1 MIYFHFYSNRIS
13 DTLIDEIVQSLPNEN
28 VAQFMKAIY
37 QKFSPESQVYVLR
50 RINALFSAS
59 KLLQC
64 SKNITSES
72 IDDMFSEYQILL
84 NSSSDNEIEIELM
97 KSMLTSLF
105 YEKLSNEFIKAL
117 PTNLGTLSI
126 NFYTEFPILIDFSQA
141 LHHFAEVNIFLRD
154 NYFDYSASDL
164 IQFLSTSKSLSL
176 RLINVNLTFHF
187 LIFLK
192 HNSQTNN
199 LTSEAKDSK
208 ILKSAGFE
216 NLECLSLYIS
226 NDNFYKKVEYLKNLS
241 SLTVLRLQGSTNC
254 LLFALRE
261 LKQIINLTQIYC
273 IRICITDSLYDILSI
288 ERNSETRVFE
298 ENDFDFESEIKQ
310 KINDCQRKI
319 LNLNSKEEDSDTET
333 KTINDST
340 SLYHVALNNEQEE
353 YQKLLNQLSK
363 LKIALILQCTFNAFD
378 LISQENYHPDNED
391 FDAKSFITEIEREL
405 YLHANSDKL
414 HDGPDEMI
422 AVFNGIRSKLI
433 SDDDDKNKDRKL
445 EIIQQI
451 IEVIKGKYSELSK
464 KYLLDYKPLESWID

>member
-1 MIYFHFYSNRIS
+1 MKNKWMARIWMAVNCLYKVYLWKFARNQQLFSDLSVESSSLIKKAFENLIYFHFYSNRIS

-176 RLINVNLTFHF
+176 RLINVNLTF
-187 LIFLK
+187 
-192 HNSQTNN
+192 
-199 LTSEAKDSK
+199 
-208 ILKSAGFE
+208 
-216 NLECLSLYIS
+216 LS
-226 NDNFYKKVEYLKNLS
+226 
-241 SLTVLRLQGSTNC
+241 
-254 LLFALRE
+254 
-261 LKQIINLTQIYC
+261 
-273 IRICITDSLYDILSI
+273 
-288 ERNSETRVFE
+288 
-298 ENDFDFESEIKQ
+298 
-310 KINDCQRKI
+310 
-319 LNLNSKEEDSDTET
+319 
-333 KTINDST
+333 
-340 SLYHVALNNEQEE
+340 
-353 YQKLLNQLSK
+353 
-363 LKIALILQCTFNAFD
+363 
-378 LISQENYHPDNED
+378 
-391 FDAKSFITEIEREL
+391 
-405 YLHANSDKL
+405 
-414 HDGPDEMI
+414 
-422 AVFNGIRSKLI
+422 
-433 SDDDDKNKDRKL
+433 
-445 EIIQQI
+445 
-451 IEVIKGKYSELSK
+451 
-464 KYLLDYKPLESWID
+464 